1 LPAASEKQG
10 LLLLK
15 KRPHFVA
22 FLSLIEYV
30 FELQILFC
38 FLYFVFV
45 FFVADW
51 SFL

>member
-1 LPAASEKQG
+1 MLSINRA
-10 LLLLK
+10 
-15 KRPHFVA
+15 HFVA